1 MQKKRWRIYK
11 ALIWVD
17 LIFQWNGV
25 NALDAMKALIMATE
39 KGIGVEEE
47 VIEIALTVVVLDI
60 SHEIVENQDEITGAE
75 QDLTADQ
82 GLEDEADHTLI
93 VEARVGVAGQG
104 PIVEIE
110 TEKGGDLVEV
120 ALIVEVA
127 VVHKVEEEIGVEE
140 EIEGIEIEKDHKVE
154 EDNKIKD
161 RKVGV
166 DQPADENLI
175 PEIENKAVV
184 EADLKVNNGN
194 NLVVREEVI
203 QEINKEA
210 EVGKKPNALLQE
222 VTNAIIMIKITGKKS
237 KNIVKDKDNL
247 LRGIL
252 KIDNL
257 GPINHHL
264 KKVMEIMTGQE
275 ILKTF

>member
-1 MQKKRWRIYK
+1 
-11 ALIWVD
+11 
-17 LIFQWNGV
+17 
-25 NALDAMKALIMATE
+25 
-39 KGIGVEEE
+39 
-47 VIEIALTVVVLDI
+47 VVVLDI
-60 SHEIVENQDEITGAE
+60 SHEIAENQDEITEAE

-110 TEKGGDLVEV
+110 TEKGGDLVEAALIAEVEV
-120 ALIVEVA
+120 ALIAEVA

-161 RKVGV
+161 HKVGA

-175 PEIENKAVV
+175 PEIENKVVV

-237 KNIVKDKDNL
+237 KNIVKDKDNP

-252 KIDNL
+252 RIDNL

-264 KKVMEIMTGQE
+264 KKVMEIMMGRE